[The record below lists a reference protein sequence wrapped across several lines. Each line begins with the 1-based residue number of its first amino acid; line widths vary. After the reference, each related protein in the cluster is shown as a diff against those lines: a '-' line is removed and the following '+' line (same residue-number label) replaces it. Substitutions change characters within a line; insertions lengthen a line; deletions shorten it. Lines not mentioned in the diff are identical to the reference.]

1 MKLKHC
7 DTFTQTD
14 RHPLLLIL
22 MTHLHKVRESHKVAV
37 SVDDEGGGEVAGLDE
52 EEGRVHPEYGGVG
65 ELEEHQSY

>member
-1 MKLKHC
+1 MKLKYC

-22 MTHLHKVRESHKVAV
+22 MTYLHEVRESHEVAV
-37 SVDDEGGGEVAGLDE
+37 SVDDEGRGEVAGLDE

-65 ELEEHQSY
+65 ELGDHQCY